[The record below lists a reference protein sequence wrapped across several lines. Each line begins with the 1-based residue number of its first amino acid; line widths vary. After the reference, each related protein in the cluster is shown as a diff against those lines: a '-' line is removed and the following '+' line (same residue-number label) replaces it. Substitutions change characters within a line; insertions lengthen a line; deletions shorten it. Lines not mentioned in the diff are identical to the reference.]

1 MSANNYMRIFCT
13 ERTVASFL
21 EFTDPGLPAPTL
33 RWKWRPRSCTPNES
47 LQDKSLEQKV
57 WKSLAT
63 EDSILVIHTLQS
75 RDDGFYA
82 CEAQNGMGQSMS
94 PPLSIEVKVPAKIV
108 KQPKPPER
116 EIVGEY
122 PVVSSRIR
130 CVARGKPAPTIVWK
144 HNGRLISS
152 PSTDNGMAQNS
163 SPIRISI
170 SHQCVQLSHD
180 EFIWETSSEL
190 SWTELNRTRTDARA
204 HKWLHRASPDSDI
217 EGAYVCEAANILGT
231 TSSAKVRI
239 SRRYVPQCMHEKQIS
254 QAFTGHVDWS
264 LFEARP
270 STELLNDPPPA
281 ASSGFVGQMT
291 STGAAVYCL
300 MRSNPA
306 PTKLSWYYVKQS
318 SQCRLIIA
326 GTNKTDCGCSEDT
339 LLAIAGNDQQ
349 TPMVR
354 KSSAYRARIITGN
367 EAGQFITSVVG
378 RNPGIDED
386 TAVVAQLLFN
396 AENTP
401 QLGSYAAWLTNSLG
415 CEMCLV
421 HLQNPSPPE
430 DIAQFQVENITWSAI
445 LLTWQTGFDGGFT
458 QTVIL
463 ERLKVDDAQTP
474 SPSWKYPSNPIRKRF
489 EIQNIPKLPTSYRCW
504 FTNLEP
510 STQYQFVLYTEN
522 KLGRNKHTRTVDIK
536 TVSLDFPQL
545 ERMDTN
551 MDYLELYFTDPE
563 QLAHF
568 CVQIEVSHPS
578 PRNWFE
584 FYSDCPRADD
594 STKPSPETQKD
605 PLTSNTGWVCHTA
618 VSSNPN
624 WFWYTMSNGS
634 HSSPVTDDLGA
645 TYFAP
650 VTMDDRTH
658 VKRPNPLKVKRTSL
672 YVSDRNN
679 ASEPLDSFGH
689 LSGSVIQYRIR
700 TCLLENGKICSP
712 NTMFETGM
720 LTSIQEIRTA
730 TLKPSAEEE
739 FKLLEV
745 PKSSTHQSWSD
756 AGPACDGAHSCCMKN
771 QYINPPITS
780 DFASASGSVPALPQP
795 LDVINNISKTT
806 PLCAVTSCSILLNSA
821 AVGPDSQVL
830 SPVFSVASPSDLI
843 RDVEIIG
850 TKRIHNPTSPVLL
863 IPAAQLST
871 VEFSTKPVYDED
883 PVSLILHIPVQSAS
897 ST

>member
-1 MSANNYMRIFCT
+1 MGCIKELRQRMLEALRSPFLDSNLLVNSVINDGDTSDPSWRCNVTCVATNTIGMAERTLSIEIHSPPNVITNKFVYARIGQSIRLQCEAIANPPVTRIFW
-13 ERTVASFL
+13 ERHGSQLEGGILSYGKAGIRGNGTYPDYLEGRVDTKPQTWFGPTLQINSITQEHAGTYRCVAENTVHGSGSSAMQKQSEEFSTIFVYYRPEEPVIRAHFPPELKIGAPFKL
-21 EFTDPGLPAPTL
+21 ECHPNAANPGLPAPTL
-33 RWKWRPRSCTPNES
+33 RWKWRPRSCTPNEN
-47 LQDKSLEQKV
+47 LKDKSLEQKV

-217 EGAYVCEAANILGT
+217 EGSYVCEAANILGT
-231 TSSAKVRI
+231 TSSATVRI
-239 SRRYVPQCMHEKQIS
+239 SRRYVPQCMHEKQVS

-326 GTNKTDCGCSEDT
+326 DTNKTDCGCSEDT

-349 TPMVR
+349 RAMVR
-354 KSSAYRARIITGN
+354 RSSAYRARIITGN

-504 FTNLEP
+504 FT
-510 STQYQFVLYTEN
+510 TA
-522 KLGRNKHTRTVDIK
+522 
-536 TVSLDFPQL
+536 
-545 ERMDTN
+545 
-551 MDYLELYFTDPE
+551 DP
-563 QLAHF
+563 
-568 CVQIEVSHPS
+568 
-578 PRNWFE
+578 R
-584 FYSDCPRADD
+584 
-594 STKPSPETQKD
+594 K
-605 PLTSNTGWVCHTA
+605 
-618 VSSNPN
+618 
-624 WFWYTMSNGS
+624 
-634 HSSPVTDDLGA
+634 
-645 TYFAP
+645 
-650 VTMDDRTH
+650 
-658 VKRPNPLKVKRTSL
+658 
-672 YVSDRNN
+672 
-679 ASEPLDSFGH
+679 
-689 LSGSVIQYRIR
+689 RIR
-700 TCLLENGKICSP
+700 WTRP
-712 NTMFETGM
+712 M
-720 LTSIQEIRTA
+720 
-730 TLKPSAEEE
+730 
-739 FKLLEV
+739 
-745 PKSSTHQSWSD
+745 
-756 AGPACDGAHSCCMKN
+756 CM
-771 QYINPPITS
+771 Y
-780 DFASASGSVPALPQP
+780 
-795 LDVINNISKTT
+795 T
-806 PLCAVTSCSILLNSA
+806 PLCAALLG
-821 AVGPDSQVL
+821 VGRGVANRVL
-830 SPVFSVASPSDLI
+830 
-843 RDVEIIG
+843 G
-850 TKRIHNPTSPVLL
+850 
-863 IPAAQLST
+863 ST
-871 VEFSTKPVYDED
+871 V
-883 PVSLILHIPVQSAS
+883 
-897 ST
+897 